1 MKKGDNIVVVIDG
14 DTTCA
19 QVIQTL
25 PDGNVQ
31 ISIKTYYGDYLDFP
45 RNRVFTES
53 EWEQT
58 HYVN

>member
-14 DTTCA
+14 DTKGA
-19 QVIQTL
+19 KVIQIL

-31 ISIKTYYGDYLDFP
+31 ISIKTYYGDYLDLP